1 MMVNQ
6 NSKKT
11 QISIFKS
18 LDPIFRFCTYCFIIF
33 LSFSCNTP
41 EKKGKI
47 AIGFLD
53 AFEDATIAQAKQGFF
68 VALKDS
74 GFNPET
80 NIEVIY
86 RNAQGDI
93 PVLAQ
98 SVDYFISQN
107 VALIVSNTTLSTIT
121 AVQKTSS
128 IPVCMIVSPSPE
140 LAGLRTK
147 DGKDPINLFGVY
159 ETLEYI
165 DTALYLVK
173 TMFPNAKRIGTLI
186 NQSEPQSR
194 DALER
199 IQKQA
204 KAMGCEVISVPANNS
219 AETQLAAESLI
230 NKGIDVFFALPDNT
244 IFSSFE
250 TIVKSCD
257 AAKIPILTSE
267 AGLVSRGALA
277 AFGADIYAWGY
288 ESGLEAVYYLKTH
301 KTRAPKK
308 LLKRQRVYNPVKAK
322 MFNIT
327 PDSTFQILQ

>member
-1 MMVNQ
+1 MMENQ
-6 NSKKT
+6 NGNRELPQLLKT
-11 QISIFKS
+11 LKRIVNLTFYSFA
-18 LDPIFRFCTYCFIIF
+18 F
-33 LSFSCNTP
+33 LVASSCNTAS
-41 EKKGKI
+41 KSDKI
-47 AIGFLD
+47 TIAFLD
-53 AFEDATIAQAKQGFF
+53 AFEDATITKAKQGFF

-107 VALIVSNTTLSTIT
+107 VAMIATNTTLSTIT
-121 AVQKTSS
+121 AVQKTNS

-165 DTALYLVK
+165 DTALFLVK
-173 TMFPNAKRIGTLI
+173 AMFPNAKKIGTLI

-204 KAMGCEVISVPANNS
+204 LAMGCEVISVPANNS

-277 AFGADIYAWGY
+277 AFGADVYAWGY
-288 ESGLEAVYYLKTH
+288 EAGLEAVYYLKTH
-301 KTRAPKK
+301 KIRAPKK
-308 LLKRQRVYNPVKAK
+308 LLQRQRVYNPTKAK
-322 MFNIT
+322 MYNII

>member
-1 MMVNQ
+1 MENQ
-6 NSKKT
+6 NWKT
-11 QISIFKS
+11 KFHHLPKS
-18 LDPIFRFCTYCFIIF
+18 LTSTLKLVSFCFF
-33 LSFSCNTP
+33 LFVGFSCNTP
-41 EKKGKI
+41 SKDGKI
-47 AIGFLD
+47 TIAFLD
-53 AFEDATIAQAKQGFF
+53 AFEDATIAKAKQGFF

-93 PVLAQ
+93 PILSQ

-107 VALIVSNTTLSTIT
+107 VAMIATNTTLSTIT
-121 AVQKTSS
+121 AVQKTNN
-128 IPVCMIVSPSPE
+128 IPVCMMVSPSPE
-140 LAGLRTK
+140 LAGLRNK
-147 DGKDPINLFGVY
+147 EGKDPINLFGVY

-165 DTALYLVK
+165 DTALFLVK

-194 DALER
+194 DALKR
-199 IQKQA
+199 IEQQA
-204 KAMGCEVISVPANNS
+204 KLMGCEVISVPANNS
-219 AETQLAAESLI
+219 AETQLAAASLI

-277 AFGADIYAWGY
+277 AFGADVYAWGY
-288 ESGLEAVYYLKTH
+288 EAGLEAVYYLKTH
-301 KTRAPKK
+301 KIRAPRK

-322 MFNIT
+322 MYNII
-327 PDSTFQILQ
+327 PDSTFQLLQ

>member
-1 MMVNQ
+1 MRQHNRKQ
-6 NSKKT
+6 T
-11 QISIFKS
+11 SIIERKDILRVLYIILFS
-18 LDPIFRFCTYCFIIF
+18 IIF
-33 LSFSCNTP
+33 NSCNSS
-41 EKKGKI
+41 KSDGKI
-47 AIGFLD
+47 KIAFLD
-53 AFEDATIAQAKQGFF
+53 AFEDVTIDKAKQGFF

-74 GFNPET
+74 GFNPEK
-80 NIEVIY
+80 NIDVIY

-93 PVLAQ
+93 PILGQ
-98 SVDYFISQN
+98 SVDYFISQK

-121 AVQKTSS
+121 AVQKTNT

-140 LAGLRTK
+140 LAGLRSK

-173 TMFPNAKRIGTLI
+173 TMFPKAKKIGTLI

-194 DALER
+194 DALAR
-199 IQKQA
+199 IQK
-204 KAMGCEVISVPANNS
+204 KALEMGCEVISVPANNS
-219 AETQLAAESLI
+219 AESQLATESLI

-288 ESGLEAVYYLKTH
+288 ESGVEAVYYLKTH
-301 KTRAPKK
+301 KIRAPKK
-308 LLKRQRVYNPVKAK
+308 LFKRKRVYSLAKAK
-322 MFNIT
+322 MFQIT

>member
-1 MMVNQ
+1 MKNVKLYFRKLNFLKILVSLLISLFFF
-6 NSKKT
+6 NSCGN
-11 QISIFKS
+11 KS
-18 LDPIFRFCTYCFIIF
+18 TK
-33 LSFSCNTP
+33 SS
-41 EKKGKI
+41 KI
-47 AIGFLD
+47 TIGFLD

-93 PVLAQ
+93 PVLGQ

-147 DGKDPINLFGVY
+147 EGKDPINLFGVY

-173 TMFPNAKRIGTLI
+173 TMFPNAKRIGT
-186 NQSEPQSR
+186 S
-194 DALER
+194 
-199 IQKQA
+199 
-204 KAMGCEVISVPANNS
+204 
-219 AETQLAAESLI
+219 
-230 NKGIDVFFALPDNT
+230 
-244 IFSSFE
+244 
-250 TIVKSCD
+250 
-257 AAKIPILTSE
+257 
-267 AGLVSRGALA
+267 
-277 AFGADIYAWGY
+277 
-288 ESGLEAVYYLKTH
+288 
-301 KTRAPKK
+301 
-308 LLKRQRVYNPVKAK
+308 
-322 MFNIT
+322 
-327 PDSTFQILQ
+327 

>member
-1 MMVNQ
+1 MENQ
-6 NSKKT
+6 NWASA
-11 QISIFKS
+11 QIQLFKS
-18 LDPIFRFCTYCFIIF
+18 LFNKFRFLTFYLLIF
-33 LSFSCNTP
+33 LAFSCNN
-41 EKKGKI
+41 EQKKGKI
-47 AIGFLD
+47 TIGFLD
-53 AFEDATIAQAKQGFF
+53 AFEDVTIEKAKQGFF

-80 NIEVIY
+80 NIDVIY

-93 PVLAQ
+93 PILGQ

-121 AVQKTSS
+121 AVQKTNS

-140 LAGLRTK
+140 LAGLRSK
-147 DGKDPINLFGVY
+147 EGKDPINLFGAY

-165 DTALYLVK
+165 DTALQLVK
-173 TMFPNAKRIGTLI
+173 TMFPNTKKIGTLI

-194 DALER
+194 DALAR
-199 IQKQA
+199 IQK
-204 KAMGCEVISVPANNS
+204 KALEMGCEVISVPANNS
-219 AETQLAAESLI
+219 AETQLATESLI
-230 NKGIDVFFALPDNT
+230 NKSIDVFFALPDNT

-250 TIVKSCD
+250 TIAKSCD

-288 ESGLEAVYYLKTH
+288 ESGVEAVYYLKTH
-301 KTRAPKK
+301 KIRPPKK
-308 LLKRQRVYNPVKAK
+308 LLKRQRVYNPAKAK
-322 MFNIT
+322 MFNII

>member
-1 MMVNQ
+1 MMENQ
-6 NSKKT
+6 HWKKFK
-11 QISIFKS
+11 INLFKS
-18 LDPIFRFCTYCFIIF
+18 LNPIFRYCSYCLIIF
-33 LSFSCNTP
+33 LSFSCNAP

-165 DTALYLVK
+165 DTALFLVK
-173 TMFPNAKRIGTLI
+173 TMFPDAKRIGTLI

-204 KAMGCEVISVPANNS
+204 KAMGCEVVSVPANNS

-301 KTRAPKK
+301 KIRAPKK